1 MNATTQ
7 TEDSH
12 SRFVESRTFA
22 AFLVLSAALCLYM
35 RIRHLSERFKVP
47 HDFFNNSAVFG
58 SAGRYIDVF
67 SFLGFVAVFL
77 VIFISTSD
85 RLEKS
90 LILALLAP
98 TVINPLKMLLPAYA
112 ATIWWVELG
121 CILVFFLASLAVF
134 LKLSRSGTVSQVAP
148 DSEQIP

>member
-1 MNATTQ
+1 MNATAQ
-7 TEDSH
+7 TEEGH
-12 SRFVESRTFA
+12 NRFVESKAFA

-47 HDFFNNSAVFG
+47 HDFLNNSAVFG

-67 SFLGFVAVFL
+67 SFLGFVAVLL

-90 LILALLAP
+90 LILASLVP

-112 ATIWWVELG
+112 AIIWWIELG
-121 CILVFFLASLAVF
+121 CILVFFLASVAVY
-134 LKLSRSGTVSQVAP
+134 LKLSQSDSAADPDQVP
-148 DSEQIP
+148 